1 MKFNCIN
8 RERASLRTIL
18 GLMFKKCSNK
28 SEVEIFSFDCLFLSL
43 AARMNLFP
51 GQGEF
56 LQVEGK

>member
-1 MKFNCIN
+1 
-8 RERASLRTIL
+8 
-18 GLMFKKCSNK
+18 MFKKCSNK